1 MSVSQRHDSNRERV
15 QSERSISR
23 CARTDYGMAASTA
36 PCMPPAALSDD
47 SMSSHVTPESG
58 LGQRPLPTRTDETSA
73 EARPTKRLK
82 TAASPMLERDDLVRR
97 HPLGIKPLGNAFAAT
112 IDSKSRAGMFARWP
126 DELLLHFLEG
136 LQVPHLLRL
145 GGTCKALHAFSRS
158 EELWRAIFIE

>member
-1 MSVSQRHDSNRERV
+1 
-15 QSERSISR
+15 
-23 CARTDYGMAASTA
+23 MAAITA
-36 PCMPPAALSDD
+36 PVMTPAALPDD
-47 SMSSHVTPESG
+47 LVSPYVAPESSI
-58 LGQRPLPTRTDETSA
+58 GQRPLPTRIDETSA

-82 TAASPMLERDDLVRR
+82 TAASPPLERDDLVRR

-112 IDSKSRAGMFARWP
+112 TDSKSRAGMFARWP

-145 GGTCKALHAFSRS
+145 GGSCKALHAFSRS